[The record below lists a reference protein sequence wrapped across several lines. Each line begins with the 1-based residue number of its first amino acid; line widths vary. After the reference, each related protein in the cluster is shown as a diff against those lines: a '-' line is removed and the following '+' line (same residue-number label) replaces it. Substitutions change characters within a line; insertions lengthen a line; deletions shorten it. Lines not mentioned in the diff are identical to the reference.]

1 MTATL
6 WLAFVTGLLG
16 SLHCAGMCGP
26 IAFSL
31 PFGEN
36 KAPIIFYAGRALYN
50 LGRIV
55 TYGLLGA
62 LVGTFGSA
70 LGMVGWQRYLGIIA
84 GALLVLAVVFSY
96 AGNKSRYSLVDKVSS
111 KVKAGFNRYFGN
123 AGSSSMFIVGLLN
136 GLLPC
141 GLVYTAL
148 AIALAAGDP
157 LSGALVMILFGGGTF
172 PMMFVLSISRKFI
185 SQVVWKKFAR
195 WSPLFAMI
203 IGVIFI
209 FRGLNLGIP
218 YLSPHVDAHG
228 EVMECCHPE

>member
-31 PFGEN
+31 PFSSGRS
-36 KAPIIFYAGRALYN
+36 PVSFYSGRVLYN
-50 LGRIV
+50 VGRII
-55 TYGLLGA
+55 TYAILGA
-62 LVGTFGSA
+62 LVGSFGSA
-70 LGMVGWQRYLGIIA
+70 LGMVGWQRYLGIFA
-84 GALLVLAVVFSY
+84 GSLLVLAVLFGY
-96 AGNKSRYSLVDKVSS
+96 LGKSDRYTLIDRISGKI
-111 KVKAGFNRYFGN
+111 KTGFNKYFGS
-123 AGSSSMFIVGLLN
+123 AKSSSLFIVGLLN

-157 LSGALVMILFGGGTF
+157 VSGALVMVLFGSGTF

-185 SQVVWKKFAR
+185 SQVVWKKFSR
-195 WSPLFAMI
+195 WSPLFALL

-218 YLSPHVDAHG
+218 YLSPHVDQHG
-228 EVMECCHPE
+228 EVMECCHP